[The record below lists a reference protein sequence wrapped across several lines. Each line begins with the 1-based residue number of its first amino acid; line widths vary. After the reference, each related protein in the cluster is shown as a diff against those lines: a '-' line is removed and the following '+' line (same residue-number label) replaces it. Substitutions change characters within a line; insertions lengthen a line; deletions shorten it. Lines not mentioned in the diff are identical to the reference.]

1 MKLTL
6 KDLKQSVKTID
17 GLELDDTIETL
28 MEKAKEMY
36 GYPVGVKL
44 IYCGNILDK
53 QKNLSDYFKDDNTNS
68 FIVCMPEKTKSNST
82 QAQPT
87 QAQPS
92 QAQPTQAQPTQ
103 AQPTQAQPIQTP
115 DPANVTYNEEQIR
128 AFLIVFTQFM
138 RISPD
143 VFHTY
148 CTSTGSFQNF
158 ILSNTFIPTIMRPM
172 LQTSSQVMNAIQTGQ
187 NINIP
192 IPIVAN
198 TNFNNVTNI
207 NNTIQNET
215 EIFDEYVEDVENVE
229 NVANNLFAQPST
241 PANSLNAQD
250 HENIQE
256 LTTLGFSVNI
266 VTQAY
271 LMSGKNK
278 EITASLLFEL

>member
-36 GYPVGVKL
+36 GYPFGVKL

-87 QAQPS
+87 QAQPT
-92 QAQPTQAQPTQ
+92 QAQPTQAQPTQAQPTQAQPIQ

-229 NVANNLFAQPST
+229 NVENVADLENVANNLFAQPSN
-241 PANSLNAQD
+241 PANSL
-250 HENIQE
+250 HP
-256 LTTLGFSVNI
+256 
-266 VTQAY
+266 
-271 LMSGKNK
+271 
-278 EITASLLFEL
+278 